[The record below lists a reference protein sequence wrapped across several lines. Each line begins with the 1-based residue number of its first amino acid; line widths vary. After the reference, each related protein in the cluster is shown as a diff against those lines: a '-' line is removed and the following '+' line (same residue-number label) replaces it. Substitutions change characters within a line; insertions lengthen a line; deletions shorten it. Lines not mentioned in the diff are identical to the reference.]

1 MAKRTS
7 LDASAIPAFVEPRRW
22 IAPALSSLMVYIL
35 PLCSLVTLIGGRL
48 FVTSAND
55 AQEMQ
60 RWFAGGLC
68 LVGDDWGGDGRFAE
82 RRGREQWTEREKNDL
97 VGSHSLGAVISSMG

>member
-7 LDASAIPAFVEPRRW
+7 LDTSAIPAFVEPGRW

-68 LVGDDWGGDGRFAE
+68 LVGEDWGVMGALRKDEDENNGQR
-82 RRGREQWTEREKNDL
+82 EREK
-97 VGSHSLGAVISSMG
+97 